1 MNKQF
6 IKMFYLV
13 LLISLYLTASSL
25 AGQVVT
31 NDVKLWAKKAIEQ
44 ENALETAS
52 ASNTLAVLYFNNKT
66 KKSKLDLIEKGLAI
80 MLMTDLSKLENIQIV
95 ERVKLQALKEEL
107 ELTNSKLVDPATSS
121 RMGKLLGARH
131 LLGGDILKEK
141 IGHSR
146 FASILLEVPVEKVIG
161 QPETEGK
168 LISDL
173 LIMEKNLLN
182 EIIKLLEIELSSTQE
197 VELKKHLSENT
208 KALIHLF
215 RAINYSDRRDYE
227 RAYKF
232 YKKALKE
239 DPNLLLAQEAIDEL
253 FVLKL
258 IGNDTPVA
266 EGYSRGDLI
275 GKFDLKTDP
284 IDDKNY
290 DRERDPDP
298 DPYPEDDKG
307 TIKFT
312 LTFEEEDEGTN
323 SPKTV
328 STVRNAVKG
337 SFLPYAIE
345 KNITDMHHDATR
357 NRDALSAIKSALG
370 HADIRRQDAW
380 STKVADAKSG
390 RILKDINGN
399 WVRTEQYILRP
410 DSDTV
415 QLLNLCLRI
424 DGSDNVNLSTI
435 DWQTTFAESFSGDLR
450 TLPWNRW
457 LDTRTDDTGRYVTT
471 SLDAPELE
479 DMYVRFTN
487 SGNEYLEESRTF
499 APRTDMAN
507 IAGQYIND
515 DQLTIMS
522 QSTDA
527 PLTYSMR
534 NGQYQVAMD
543 DSGGF
548 NYITSKGA
556 GDINVSFSVLGSSD
570 NEVEVKF
577 KDIWDALRVNE
588 KGAQMIGD
596 GALEIGIDTK
606 KDFFTQAIDVIY
618 IPMSSMEWKSDGT
631 I

>member
-6 IKMFYLV
+6 IKTFCLG
-13 LLISLYLTASSL
+13 LLISLYFAAFSW

-66 KKSKLDLIEKGLAI
+66 KKSKLDLIEKGLAL
-80 MLMTDLSKLENIQIV
+80 MLMTDLSKVENIQIV

-107 ELTNSKLVDPATSS
+107 KLANSKLADPATSS
-121 RMGKLLGARH
+121 RMGKLLGAKH
-131 LLGGDILKEK
+131 LLGGNILKEK

-146 FASILLEVPVEKVIG
+146 FASNLLKVPTEKIIG
-161 QPETEGK
+161 QPEAEGK

-182 EIIKLLEIELSSTQE
+182 EIIKLLEIELSSAQA

-253 FVLKL
+253 FALKL
-258 IGNDTPVA
+258 IGKDAPVA
-266 EGYSRGDLI
+266 EGYSRGNLI
-275 GKFDLKTDP
+275 DKFDLKTGP
-284 IDDKNY
+284 VDDKNY
-290 DRERDPDP
+290 NPERDPDP
-298 DPYPEDDKG
+298 DPDPEDDEG
-307 TIKFT
+307 TVRFT
-312 LTFEEEDEGTN
+312 FTFEQEDEEENAT
-323 SPKTV
+323 KTV
-328 STVRNAVKG
+328 STNKNIVKG
-337 SFLPYAIE
+337 TFLPYAIE
-345 KNITDMHHDATR
+345 KSITDMDHGTTR
-357 NRDALSAIKSALG
+357 NRDALSAIQSALG

-380 STKVADAKSG
+380 LTKVADAKSG
-390 RILKDINGN
+390 RVLKDINGN

-410 DSDTV
+410 DSNTV
-415 QLLNLCLRI
+415 QLLNICLRI
-424 DGSDNVNLSTI
+424 DGSDRLNLSTI
-435 DWQTTFAESFSGDLR
+435 DWQTTFTEGFSGSLKN
-450 TLPWNRW
+450 LPWDRW
-457 LDTRTDDTGRYVTT
+457 LDTRTDDNGRYVTT
-471 SLDAPELE
+471 SLNAPELE

-487 SGNEYLEESRTF
+487 SGNEYLEESRAF
-499 APRTDMAN
+499 APRTDMESY
-507 IAGQYIND
+507 AGQYIND
-515 DQLTIMS
+515 DHLTMMS
-522 QSTDA
+522 QSTET
-527 PLTYSMR
+527 PLTYSMQE
-534 NGQYQVAMD
+534 GQYQIVMD
-543 DSGGF
+543 NSGGF
-548 NYITSKGA
+548 NYVTADGT
-556 GDINVSFSVLGSSD
+556 GDINVSFSVLGNSD
-570 NEVEVKF
+570 NTVEVKF

-588 KGAQMIGD
+588 KGAQMIGN
-596 GALEIGIDTK
+596 GALEIGIDAN
-606 KDFFTQAIDVIY
+606 KDFFTQSIDVIY